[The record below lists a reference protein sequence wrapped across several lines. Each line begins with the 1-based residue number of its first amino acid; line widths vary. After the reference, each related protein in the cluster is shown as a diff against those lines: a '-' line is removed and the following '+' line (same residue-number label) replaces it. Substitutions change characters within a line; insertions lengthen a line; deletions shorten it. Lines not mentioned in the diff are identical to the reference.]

1 MHQEISDRLHAKTPQ
16 QRLRRVLED
25 EFHYAPKVAQA
36 VVDEAQACLWGTPG
50 HMQPGQVRVI
60 LTRRAAGHG
69 RALRQT
75 ASTEVVWTLDA
86 GADDRQVLHQ
96 HGRTALRQV
105 RRERLL
111 DEALDQGAVATQEDL
126 AQVLHVAL
134 RTIKRDCAALLAQ
147 GIVVPTRGK
156 LQGIGRGQTH
166 KAQIVGRWLRG
177 ETYDQIAIQTHH
189 CLTSVQRYVQTFAR
203 VMELERQGFALSQIA
218 LLLALSEPL
227 VQEYLA
233 VARQHDSPACR
244 ERLAAQLDRL
254 AGTVERNPQPQRGGR

>member
-1 MHQEISDRLHAKTPQ
+1 MHQEMTDRLQAKTPQ

-36 VVDEAQACLWGTPG
+36 LVAEAQACLWGTPG
-50 HMQPGQVRVI
+50 HMQPGQLRVI
-60 LTRRAAGHG
+60 LTRRGAGHG

-75 ASTEVVWTLDA
+75 ATTEVVWSLDA
-86 GADDRQVLHQ
+86 GADDRQVLQQ

-105 RRERLL
+105 RIQRLL
-111 DEALDQGAVATQEDL
+111 DEALDQGALATQEDL

-147 GIVVPTRGK
+147 GIVVPTRGH

-177 ETYDQIAIQTHH
+177 ETYDQIARETHH

-203 VMELERQGFALSQIA
+203 VMELERQGFAESQIA
-218 LLLALSEPL
+218 LLLGLSAPL

-233 VARQHDSPACR
+233 VRRQHDSPACR